1 MVCRA
6 LGYLKTN
13 CRYETVLVRDSGF
26 LDLIPGSMVSG
37 DIAAGFWRGQDLPH
51 VPDADI
57 DGAGSSQVS
66 D

>member
-1 MVCRA
+1 M
-6 LGYLKTN
+6 
-13 CRYETVLVRDSGF
+13 
-26 LDLIPGSMVSG
+26 DLIPGSMVSG